1 MYKILLCFLMFPFLG
16 ISQVQIGQDLNGDT
30 ALEAFGGT
38 LALSGD
44 GKVVAVK
51 AMRKTVNNPNNLQ
64 FTYVRVFR
72 NVSGVWTQVGNDID
86 GEHFGRVSLSANG
99 NVLAIGV
106 PNSLVNGANSGQV
119 QIYELNTS
127 NIWLKKGQ
135 DINGLTT
142 NDYNGTGVSLSA
154 DGNVIAIGAN
164 GLTLNNA
171 GYARVFNYNAG
182 VWSQVGQDIVGET
195 IGDRSGISVSLSS
208 DGNTVAIGADLNDSN
223 GNSGAGHIRVY
234 RNILGTWVKVGQDID
249 GKAANEFF
257 GRNVSISADG
267 NTVTG
272 GAHMGELDGV
282 RIGLV
287 RVYENNLESWS
298 QVGQDIPVTS
308 EYGEI
313 TVSLSGNGKTVAI
326 GSNRHSQSR
335 GVVKIFRNI
344 SGNWLQAGT
353 DIEGDKPVDQKGI
366 SVSLSSDGNTV
377 ATGALGNDTNGYF
390 SGQVRVFDLSNASSN
405 NFVLENFNIY
415 PNPAK
420 DKVNVSLEN
429 NLEFKSA
436 ILYNNLGQIVKTS
449 NQPTFDVSNFAP
461 GIYFIEIKTDKGKAT
476 KKLIV
481 K

>member
-1 MYKILLCFLMFPFLG
+1 
-16 ISQVQIGQDLNGDT
+16 
-30 ALEAFGGT
+30 
-38 LALSGD
+38 
-44 GKVVAVK
+44 
-51 AMRKTVNNPNNLQ
+51 
-64 FTYVRVFR
+64 
-72 NVSGVWTQVGNDID
+72 
-86 GEHFGRVSLSANG
+86 
-99 NVLAIGV
+99 
-106 PNSLVNGANSGQV
+106 
-119 QIYELNTS
+119 
-127 NIWLKKGQ
+127 
-135 DINGLTT
+135 
-142 NDYNGTGVSLSA
+142 
-154 DGNVIAIGAN
+154 
-164 GLTLNNA
+164 
-171 GYARVFNYNAG
+171 
-182 VWSQVGQDIVGET
+182 
-195 IGDRSGISVSLSS
+195 
-208 DGNTVAIGADLNDSN
+208 
-223 GNSGAGHIRVY
+223 

-436 ILYNNLGQIVKTS
+436 ILYN
-449 NQPTFDVSNFAP
+449 
-461 GIYFIEIKTDKGKAT
+461 
-476 KKLIV
+476 
-481 K
+481 